1 MEENTQKES
10 NNQPADTEPQNE
22 IAQPEL
28 EDNKETKELVFEIV
42 DEKDTIEEDID
53 NYINV
58 QDIMKYAEDYIPE
71 EKKIPAFN
79 INLLSKKDIVFI
91 YLI

>member
-10 NNQPADTEPQNE
+10 DNQPADTEPQNE